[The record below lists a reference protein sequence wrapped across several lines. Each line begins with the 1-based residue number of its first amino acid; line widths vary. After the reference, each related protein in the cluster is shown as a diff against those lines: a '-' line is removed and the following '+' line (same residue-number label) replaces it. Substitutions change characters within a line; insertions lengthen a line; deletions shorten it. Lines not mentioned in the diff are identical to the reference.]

1 MPTAKRPRRARRTP
15 AKRGAAPTAA
25 LQALRRRIKALEAAR
40 DAARRRHAKELAAV
54 QRAADRRRAMMM
66 REIAALRHLQARS
79 DALVR
84 LVGERDAA
92 LAAQAERIT
101 HLETLVTPPPEMR

>member
-1 MPTAKRPRRARRTP
+1 
-15 AKRGAAPTAA
+15 
-25 LQALRRRIKALEAAR
+25 
-40 DAARRRHAKELAAV
+40 
-54 QRAADRRRAMMM
+54 MM

-84 LVGERDAA
+84 LVGERDTA

-101 HLETLVTPPPEMR
+101 HLETLLTPPPEMR